1 MVSLRGDKHLSAKE
15 KGPTLPGFPGS
26 RSMKPAHRPRRWP
39 WPNSGPLTPGG
50 PALTSLP
57 EENTALFEGTPNPTM
72 TTCWV
77 CRGPET
83 SLGLHSEHRQNTAQR
98 PPEPPATGQKL
109 STAGSMSFLPARTK
123 LTPPLFLFYFFF
135 KAHWHTSTVFQPP
148 RGLLQAHIGWT
159 MHARW
164 TSNIPTC
171 TSSLHPYICVSIQ
184 ITSPLC
190 HDCLHFSF
198 LQEGGGNPAHLL
210 CFEVGFQQHNS
221 SVLNLPPRCVMPIHL
236 HCHKPCE

>member
-1 MVSLRGDKHLSAKE
+1 
-15 KGPTLPGFPGS
+15 
-26 RSMKPAHRPRRWP
+26 MK
-39 WPNSGPLTPGG
+39 
-50 PALTSLP
+50 
-57 EENTALFEGTPNPTM
+57 
-72 TTCWV
+72 TCWV

-98 PPEPPATGQKL
+98 PPEPAATAQKL

-123 LTPPLFLFYFFF
+123 LTPPLFFFF
-135 KAHWHTSTVFQPP
+135 KGTLTYINSFSATSRPSASTSND
-148 RGLLQAHIGWT
+148 WT

-190 HDCLHFSF
+190 HDCLQFSF